1 MTAGRADVLDRR
13 ALNRAL
19 LARQLL
25 LARSPMPVPDAVG
38 QLVGL
43 QAQAPTPPY
52 VALWSRLADF
62 RPEEL
67 GSLLVD
73 RGAAR
78 IALMRS
84 TIHLVSAAD
93 CGWLRPLV
101 QPVLARG
108 LQGNFGRYLQDLDVD
123 AVAVAGR
130 ELVEERPRTFAELGE
145 ALTGRWPGRD
155 RQALAMVVRT
165 YVPLVQVPPRGVWG
179 ASGSAAH
186 TSAESWFG
194 RPMVAEPAADD
205 LVLRYLSAFGP
216 ASVRDVQAWSGLT
229 RLRPVVDRLRPALR
243 TFRDE
248 RGVEL
253 FDLPDAPRPPAGTPA
268 PPRFLPEW
276 DNALLSHADRTR
288 IVTDDHRAALAA
300 SSPVPLGAVLVD
312 GFVRAGW
319 RVTREAGAA
328 TMRITP
334 FGTFSPGDREAVAVE
349 GERLLRFVA
358 ADAGTH
364 EVRIGG

>member
-1 MTAGRADVLDRR
+1 MTAGGDALDRR

-25 LARSPMPVPDAVG
+25 LARSPLPVPDAVEH
-38 QLVGL
+38 LVGL

-62 RPEEL
+62 RPDEL

-73 RGAAR
+73 RRAAR

-93 CGWLRPLV
+93 CRWLRPLV
-101 QPVLARG
+101 QPVHARG
-108 LQGNFGRYLQDLDVD
+108 LRANFGRYLQDLDLD
-123 AVAVAGR
+123 AVALAGR

-145 ALTGRWPGRD
+145 SLTERWPGRD

-194 RPMVAEPAADD
+194 RPMVADPPADD
-205 LVLRYLSAFGP
+205 LVLRYLAAFGP

-253 FDLPDAPRPPAGTPA
+253 FDLADAPRPPADTPA

-288 IVTDDHRAALAA
+288 VAADEDRAALAA
-300 SSPVPLGAVLVD
+300 SGPVPLGAVLVD

-319 RVTREAGAA
+319 RAARESGAA
-328 TMRITP
+328 TLWITP
-334 FGTFSPGDREAVAVE
+334 FARLSPGDRDAVAAE

-358 ADAGTH
+358 ADARTH
-364 EVRIGG
+364 DLRIGG